1 MLYHEFAMQ
10 PALRSGLMVP
20 KSSLLDLFQRED
32 AGYCS
37 VYAFDEKAVSA
48 IRAQGSAKGLGRFPV
63 YSDRLWIDIDR
74 DDRDGVSGVERAR
87 IYARELANKF
97 RHSDYNFT
105 VWFSGSKG
113 FHICIKIT
121 MMVGEAVPHSQAEW
135 LRAQGLEI
143 DYSLYQHGRLLSN
156 PGRLHPKTGKK
167 KELIMVNNGTT
178 IPTIPMLSLPTRTLT
193 HVDELNK
200 SDLARIVFSRAS
212 NLILDAPLCGMRH
225 TTFWS
230 FATQAL
236 EAGLTKEWVF
246 GTLCYVNSFLPDPKK
261 EDEILRAIEQAQ
273 SQLGL

>member
-1 MLYHEFAMQ
+1 MLYHEFSLQ
-10 PALRSGLMVP
+10 PNLRSGLMVP
-20 KSSLLDLFQRED
+20 ESSLPDLFKRED
-32 AGYCS
+32 SGYCS
-37 VYAFDEKAVSA
+37 VYKFDEKAVFA

-74 DDRDGVSGVERAR
+74 DDKDGVSGVERAR
-87 IYARELANKF
+87 AYARELANKF
-97 RHSDYNFT
+97 KQSDYNFT

-167 KELIMVNNGTT
+167 KELIMVNNGTI
-178 IPTIPMLSLPTRTLT
+178 IPTIPILSLPIKTLMQP
-193 HVDELNK
+193 DELSK

-225 TTFWS
+225 TSFWS

-236 EAGLTKEWVF
+236 EAGLPKEWVF
-246 GTLCYVNSFLPDPKK
+246 GTLSYVNEFLPDPKSK
-261 EDEILRAIEQAQ
+261 EDILRSIEQAQ

>member
-1 MLYHEFAMQ
+1 MQ
-10 PALRSGLMVP
+10 PSLRSGLMVP
-20 KSSLLDLFQRED
+20 ESALPDLFKRED

-37 VYAFDEKAVSA
+37 VYRFDEKAVSA

-74 DDRDGVSGVERAR
+74 DDKDGVLGVERAR
-87 IYARELANKF
+87 EYARVLANKF
-97 RHSDYNFT
+97 KQSDYNFT
-105 VWFSGSKG
+105 VWSSGSKG

-167 KELIMVNNGTT
+167 KELVMVNKGTVT
-178 IPTIPMLSLPTRTLT
+178 PTIPILSLPIKTLT
-193 HVDELNK
+193 DIDELNK

-225 TTFWS
+225 TQFWS

-236 EAGLTKEWVF
+236 EAGMARDVVF
-246 GTLCYVNSFLPDPKK
+246 GLLCYVNDFLPDPKAK
-261 EDEILRAIEQAQ
+261 EDLLRALDQAQ